1 MGSIHWHQTSQEATT
16 QLNSLI
22 SLKPNVHSHQ
32 NIGMYCICGDFNAR
46 SGRLQDSDN
55 VNYAAILLLIMGHQM
70 DMLRV

>member
-32 NIGMYCICGDFNAR
+32 NIGMYCICGDFNA
-46 SGRLQDSDN
+46 SSSRLRQC
-55 VNYAAILLLIMGHQM
+55 
-70 DMLRV
+70 

>member
-1 MGSIHWHQTSQEATT
+1 MGSIHWHQTSQEVTT

-22 SLKPNVHSHQ
+22 SLKPNVQ